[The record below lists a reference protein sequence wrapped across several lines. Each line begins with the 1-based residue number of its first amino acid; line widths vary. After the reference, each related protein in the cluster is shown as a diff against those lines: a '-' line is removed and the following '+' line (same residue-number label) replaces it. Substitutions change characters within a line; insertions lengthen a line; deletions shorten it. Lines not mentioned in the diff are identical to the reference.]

1 MSIKQ
6 KQVLGG
12 VLRLALGD
20 LVAVHQ
26 QHFQVLAV
34 LQDFL
39 QTLVGDLVAGC
50 ISIVLQS
57 LRK

>member
-6 KQVLGG
+6 KQVFCG

-26 QHFQVLAV
+26 QHFQVLAISE
-34 LQDFL
+34 DFL
-39 QTLVGDLVAGC
+39 KAFVGDLVAG
-50 ISIVLQS
+50 
-57 LRK
+57 

>member
-6 KQVLGG
+6 KQVLCG

-34 LQDFL
+34 FEDLLQAL
-39 QTLVGDLVAGC
+39 IGDLVA
-50 ISIVLQS
+50 
-57 LRK
+57 R